1 HAMSRHDRAQ
11 MTVETQRE
19 LAAIDAALAGEAVAA
34 TDAPLAEL
42 SRELQTMRPRPT
54 AEFVRTLDARAAG
67 GFERERPR
75 SANEAPHRAWGWRR
89 ALQASPSRRRRVLL
103 TSAAG
108 AAVTV
113 VLVAVLAASQLRSG
127 GGEAGPRPERAGPA
141 FSAPAVRGPAVS
153 APTRPSSGASAA
165 RAANG
170 DLEAPGGGA
179 ASAPGAAA
187 RQVER
192 TSTLDVGVAPGAVE
206 SAAQRVFTLVSSFK
220 GYVRQSNVGS
230 GAGEGGASFDVR
242 LPTSSLSAAIAALS
256 HLGRVRS
263 ENDTTNDVTD
273 QFGSLQRSLADLR
286 AERASLLRQLA
297 AAADAQRAAAL
308 KAQLHAVEARIA
320 QSEGQLR
327 SLVSRIDYT
336 ALSLSLTPEAGGAA
350 TPGDLTP
357 GGAARN
363 AAQIL
368 EAALAVVVIG
378 AAAVFPVALLA
389 LAGAIAVAVTRRRL
403 RERALDAR

>member
-1 HAMSRHDRAQ
+1 
-11 MTVETQRE
+11 MTVETRRE
-19 LAAIDAALAGEAVAA
+19 LAAIDAALRGEAVAG

-54 AEFVRTLDARAAG
+54 DDFVRTLDVRAAG

-75 SANEAPHRAWGWRR
+75 SATEARRRVWPWRRPGQAPPARRRRR
-89 ALQASPSRRRRVLL
+89 ALFV
-103 TSAAG
+103 SAVG

-127 GGEAGPRPERAGPA
+127 GGEAGPRPARAGPA

-153 APTRPSSGASAA
+153 APTRPSSAASAA
-165 RAANG
+165 RAAKG
-170 DLEAPGGGA
+170 DLEVPAAGA
-179 ASAPGAAA
+179 ASAAADA
-187 RQVER
+187 APRRVER
-192 TSTLDVGVAPGAVE
+192 TSTLDIGVASRAVE
-206 SAAQRVFTLVSSFK
+206 STAQRVFTLVSSFR

-230 GAGEGGASFDVR
+230 GAGEDGASFDVR
-242 LPTSSLSAAIAALS
+242 LPTSNLSAAIAALS

-273 QFGSLQRSLADLR
+273 QFSSLQRSLADLR

-308 KAQLHAVEARIA
+308 KARLHAVEASIA
-320 QSEGQLR
+320 QSQGQLR
-327 SLVSRIDYT
+327 SLASRIDYT
-336 ALSLSLTPEAGGAA
+336 ALSLSLTPEAAGAA

-368 EAALAVVVIG
+368 EAVLAVLVIG
-378 AAAVFPVALLA
+378 AAAVLPVALLA
-389 LAGAIAVAVTRRRL
+389 LAVAIAVAVTRRRL

>member
-1 HAMSRHDRAQ
+1 MSRHDRAQ

-54 AEFVRTLDARAAG
+54 DEFVRTLDARAAG

-89 ALQASPSRRRRVLL
+89 ALQASPARRRRVLL

-113 VLVAVLAASQLRSG
+113 ALVAVLAASQFHSG
-127 GGEAGPRPERAGPA
+127 GGASATHSGTAAPSVAG
-141 FSAPAVRGPAVS
+141 PAVRGPALS
-153 APTRPSSGASAA
+153 APTRPSSDASTA
-165 RAANG
+165 RADRFGAQTSNAG
-170 DLEAPGGGA
+170 RATGEAP
-179 ASAPGAAA
+179 

-206 SAAQRVFTLVSSFK
+206 STAQRVFTLVSSFK

-320 QSEGQLR
+320 QSQGQLR